1 MKRCKRRAILHHVMV
16 FAMYTIAYMQNEKLS
31 MVTEDIQRINAG
43 GVLPIHCIVRN
54 LFTTNK

>member
-1 MKRCKRRAILHHVMV
+1 MLYNMKRCKRRAILHHVMV

-43 GVLPIHCIVRN
+43 GVLLIHCIV
-54 LFTTNK
+54 